1 MVLGAPPT
9 SFIGRVSEL
18 ELVGQLLEQTRLL
31 TITGTAGSGK
41 TRLAY
46 EAVHQLRSR
55 YPGGIFICELAPLAN
70 AERLAAALGAA
81 FDIGADPGDRLVEV
95 VAQQVGERNAL
106 LLLDN
111 CEHLR
116 PAVAD
121 LIVRLLAATSALS
134 ILATSRERLRVAG
147 EAAWPIP
154 PMSLPDESG
163 GLEGSDAA
171 QLFLERVRAMA
182 PTYTLSSDASVA
194 VAQICTRL
202 EGLPLAIEL
211 AAGRLVL
218 VTPAQVMTMLD
229 DALGLLAGG
238 VGVSRHRTLRVALDW
253 SYDLLAEEDRSTFHR
268 LSAFA
273 GTFSLSAVAAVL
285 EMDQTATLDR
295 LAALRDGSLLV
306 ADTRG
311 ETATFRLLEP
321 VRQYAAD
328 RLRRAGDDGV
338 VRRLH
343 ASWVLASIEAVCAR
357 ILGHGQLAAVRTF
370 RELLPD
376 FRRGFSW
383 SLTEEPAWAARM
395 AAATEMAWE
404 IVGQLAEGD
413 IILRAALEARP
424 TDSELAR
431 IYFGLANLGL
441 HHGDPRTL
449 EFAERAV
456 GCARAAAAT
465 GIELGH
471 ALCVL
476 GFASVGVGEPDISN
490 AAFDEAAE
498 VADRIGDRL
507 LRVWIDS
514 GRTRAVALA
523 GKLDEA
529 RSAWEAQIPV
539 LVELGDIHHVGMR
552 FSNIAYLC
560 QLQGDNV
567 GARGALRANLRLLA
581 DYRNWAVST
590 NDVAVAAVLAAR
602 AGRAREAARLAGAYW
617 RLCKLF
623 DVKPGTLV
631 PQLDVKPGA
640 LVPELDLI
648 RTRLTPADYGAA
660 VAEGASL
667 PIAEM
672 YELARQ
678 EAERSDPMDHGQL
691 TGRELQVAKLVARG
705 LSDKEVAA
713 RLSRSERTVESHV
726 QHALRKLN
734 MSSRTELGAWAQKHG
749 LLD

>member
-1 MVLGAPPT
+1 M
-9 SFIGRVSEL
+9 
-18 ELVGQLLEQTRLL
+18 ELVGRFLEQTRLL
-31 TITGTAGSGK
+31 TIMGTAGSGK

-46 EAVHQLRSR
+46 AAAQRLSSR
-55 YPGGIFICELAPLAN
+55 YPGGIFICELALLAN
-70 AERLAAALGAA
+70 ADRLAATLAAA
-81 FDIGADPGDRLVEV
+81 FDIGADPGERLVQV
-95 VAQQVGERNAL
+95 IAQQVGERNAL
-106 LLLDN
+106 LVLDN

-116 PAVAD
+116 PAIAD
-121 LIVRLLAATSALS
+121 LVVRLLTSTPALS

-147 EAAWPIP
+147 ETAWPIP
-154 PMSLPDESG
+154 PLSIPDESG

-171 QLFLERVRAMA
+171 QLLLERVRSMA
-182 PTYTLSSDASVA
+182 PGYILSSDARVA
-194 VAQICTRL
+194 VAQICRRL

-238 VGVSRHRTLRVALDW
+238 AGVPRHRTLRVALDW
-253 SYDLLAEEDRSTFHR
+253 SYDLLAEEDRSAFHR

-273 GTFSLSAVAAVL
+273 GTFSLSAAAAVL
-285 EMDQTATLDR
+285 EMDATATLDR
-295 LAALRDGSLLV
+295 LAALRDRSLLT
-306 ADTRG
+306 ADTSG
-311 ETATFRLLEP
+311 EAATFRLLEP
-321 VRQYAAD
+321 VRQYADD
-328 RLRRAGDDGV
+328 RLRRAGDEGV

-343 ASWVLASIEAVCAR
+343 AKWVLASIEVICSR
-357 ILGHGQLAAVRTF
+357 ILGHGQLAAVSTF

-383 SLTEEPAWAARM
+383 SLIEEPAWAARM
-395 AAATEMAWE
+395 AATTDMAWE

-413 IILRAALEARP
+413 IVLRAALEARP
-424 TDSELAR
+424 TDAELAR

-476 GFASVGVGEPDISN
+476 GFASVGVSEPDLSN
-490 AAFDEAAE
+490 ATFDEAAE

-514 GRTRAVALA
+514 GRTRGIALA

-529 RSAWEAQIPV
+529 RRAWEAQIPV
-539 LVELGDIHHVGMR
+539 LVELGDIHHAAMR

-567 GARGALRANLRLLA
+567 GARRALRANLRLLA
-581 DYRNWAVST
+581 ENRNWAIST
-590 NDVAVAAVLAAR
+590 NGVAVAVVLAAR
-602 AGRAREAARLAGAYW
+602 GGRAREAARLAGAYW

-631 PQLDVKPGA
+631 PELDVKPGA
-640 LVPELDLI
+640 LLLELDLV

-660 VAEGASL
+660 VSEGASL

-672 YELARQ
+672 YELARH
-678 EAERSDPMDHGQL
+678 EAERSDPTDHGQL
-691 TGRELQVAKLVARG
+691 TDRELQVARLVARG
-705 LSDKEVAA
+705 ISNKEVAT
-713 RLSRSERTVESHV
+713 RLRRSERTVESHV

>member
-1 MVLGAPPT
+1 
-9 SFIGRVSEL
+9 
-18 ELVGQLLEQTRLL
+18 
-31 TITGTAGSGK
+31 
-41 TRLAY
+41 
-46 EAVHQLRSR
+46 
-55 YPGGIFICELAPLAN
+55 
-70 AERLAAALGAA
+70 
-81 FDIGADPGDRLVEV
+81 
-95 VAQQVGERNAL
+95 
-106 LLLDN
+106 
-111 CEHLR
+111 
-116 PAVAD
+116 
-121 LIVRLLAATSALS
+121 
-134 ILATSRERLRVAG
+134 
-147 EAAWPIP
+147 
-154 PMSLPDESG
+154 
-163 GLEGSDAA
+163 
-171 QLFLERVRAMA
+171 MA
-182 PTYTLSSDASVA
+182 PGYTVSAEASVA

-202 EGLPLAIEL
+202 EGLPLALEL
-211 AAGRLVL
+211 VAGRLVL
-218 VTPAQVMTMLD
+218 LAPAQVMALLD
-229 DALGLLAGG
+229 NALGLLAGG
-238 VGVSRHRTLRVALDW
+238 DGVSRHRTLRAALDW
-253 SYDLLAEEDRSTFHR
+253 SYDLLTEEDRSTFRR

-273 GTFSLSAVAAVL
+273 GTFSLSAAATVL
-285 EMDQTATLDR
+285 EMDETATLDR
-295 LAALRDGSLLV
+295 LAALRDRSLLV
-306 ADTRG
+306 ADTGR
-311 ETATFRLLEP
+311 ETGTFRLLEP
-321 VRQYAAD
+321 VRQYGDD
-328 RLRRAGDDGV
+328 RLSLAGEEGV
-338 VRRLH
+338 VGRLH
-343 ASWVLASIEAVCAR
+343 ARWVLASIEVVCAS

-383 SLTEEPAWAARM
+383 SLREEPAWAARM

-441 HHGDPRTL
+441 HHGDPRAL
-449 EFAERAV
+449 EFAQRAV

-476 GFASVGVGEPDISN
+476 GFATVGVSGPDFSD

-507 LRVWIDS
+507 LRVWVDS
-514 GRTRAVALA
+514 GRIRGIALA

-529 RSAWEAQIPV
+529 RRAWEAQIPV

-567 GARGALRANLRLLA
+567 GARRALRANLRLLA
-581 DYRNWAVST
+581 ENRNWAIST
-590 NDVAVAAVLAAR
+590 NCVAVAAVLAAR

-631 PQLDVKPGA
+631 PELDVMPGA
-640 LVPELDLI
+640 LGPELDLV
-648 RTRLTPADYGAA
+648 RSRLTPRDYGAA
-660 VAEGASL
+660 VADGASL

-672 YELARQ
+672 YELAEQ
-678 EAERSDPMDHGQL
+678 EAERSDPIEYGQL

-734 MSSRTELGAWAQKHG
+734 MTSRTELGAWAQRHG

>member
-1 MVLGAPPT
+1 MVVPPA
-9 SFIGRVSEL
+9 
-18 ELVGQLLEQTRLL
+18 QLL
-31 TITGTAGSGK
+31 
-41 TRLAY
+41 
-46 EAVHQLRSR
+46 
-55 YPGGIFICELAPLAN
+55 
-70 AERLAAALGAA
+70 
-81 FDIGADPGDRLVEV
+81 
-95 VAQQVGERNAL
+95 
-106 LLLDN
+106 
-111 CEHLR
+111 
-116 PAVAD
+116 
-121 LIVRLLAATSALS
+121 
-134 ILATSRERLRVAG
+134 
-147 EAAWPIP
+147 
-154 PMSLPDESG
+154 
-163 GLEGSDAA
+163 
-171 QLFLERVRAMA
+171 
-182 PTYTLSSDASVA
+182 
-194 VAQICTRL
+194 
-202 EGLPLAIEL
+202 
-211 AAGRLVL
+211 
-218 VTPAQVMTMLD
+218 TMLD
-229 DALGLLAGG
+229 DALALLAGDEG
-238 VGVSRHRTLRVALDW
+238 LPRQRTLRAALDW
-253 SYDLLAEEDRSTFHR
+253 SYDLLSEEDRSSFRR

-273 GTFSLSAVAAVL
+273 GPFSLSAAAAVL
-285 EMDQTATLDR
+285 DMNQAAALDR
-295 LAALRDGSLLV
+295 LTALCDRSLLA
-306 ADTRG
+306 ADIGG
-311 ETATFRLLEP
+311 ETAIFRFLEP
-321 VRQYAAD
+321 VRQYADD
-328 RLRRAGDDGV
+328 RLHRAGDESIA
-338 VRRLH
+338 RRLH
-343 ASWVLASIEAVCAR
+343 ASWVLTSIEVVCASI
-357 ILGHGQLAAVRTF
+357 LGRGQLAAVRTF
-370 RELLPD
+370 RDLLPD
-376 FRRGFSW
+376 FRRAFSW
-383 SLTEEPAWAARM
+383 SLIEEPAWAARM

-413 IILRAALEARP
+413 IILRAALEAHP
-424 TDSELAR
+424 TEMELAR

-476 GFASVGVGEPDISN
+476 GFASVGVSEPDLSN

-514 GRTRAVALA
+514 GRTRGLALE

-529 RSAWEAQIPV
+529 RRAWEAQIPV

-567 GARGALRANLRLLA
+567 GARRALRANLRLLA
-581 DYRNWAVST
+581 ENRNWAIST
-590 NDVAVAAVLAAR
+590 HCVVVAVVLAAR

-631 PQLDVKPGA
+631 PELDVKPGA
-640 LVPELDLI
+640 LVPELDLVRI
-648 RTRLTPADYGAA
+648 RLTPAEYDAA

-678 EAERSDPMDHGQL
+678 EAERSEPMDHGQL
-691 TGRELQVAKLVARG
+691 TDRELQVVKLVALG
-705 LSDKEVAA
+705 LSNKEVAA
-713 RLSRSERTVESHV
+713 RLRRSERTIESHV
-726 QHALRKLN
+726 QHALGKLN

>member
-1 MVLGAPPT
+1 MLGAPPT
-9 SFIGRVSEL
+9 SFIGRVSEM
-18 ELVGQLLEQTRLL
+18 ELVGQFLKQTRLL
-31 TITGTAGSGK
+31 TIMGAAGSGK

-46 EAVHQLRSR
+46 EAAHRLAPR
-55 YPGGIFICELAPLAN
+55 YPGGVFKCELAPLADSD
-70 AERLAAALGAA
+70 RLAATVAA
-81 FDIGADPGDRLVEV
+81 VFDIGTDPGDRFIEL
-95 VAQQVGERNAL
+95 VAQQVGDRNAL

-121 LIVRLLAATSALS
+121 LIVRLLTATSTLS
-134 ILATSRERLRVAG
+134 ILATSRERLRLAA
-147 EAAWPIP
+147 ETAWPIP
-154 PMSLPDESG
+154 PMSLPKESG
-163 GLEGSDAA
+163 GLEDSDAA
-171 QLFLERVRAMA
+171 KLLVERVHTRA
-182 PTYTLSSDASVA
+182 PGYYLSADASVA
-194 VAQICTRL
+194 IAQICRRL

-211 AAGRLVL
+211 AASRLV
-218 VTPAQVMTMLD
+218 VVPPAQLLTMLD
-229 DALGLLAGG
+229 DAMGLLAGDDG
-238 VGVSRHRTLRVALDW
+238 LPRQRTLRAALDW
-253 SYDLLAEEDRSTFHR
+253 SYDLLSEEDRSTFRR

-273 GTFSLSAVAAVL
+273 GPFSLSAAAAVL
-285 EMDQTATLDR
+285 DMNETAALDR
-295 LAALRDGSLLV
+295 LTALCDRSLL
-306 ADTRG
+306 AANIGG
-311 ETATFRLLEP
+311 ETASFRILEP
-321 VRQYAAD
+321 VRQYADD
-328 RLRRAGDDGV
+328 RLRRAGDEGIA
-338 VRRLH
+338 RRFH
-343 ASWVLASIEAVCAR
+343 ASWVLTSIEVVCASI
-357 ILGHGQLAAVRTF
+357 LGRGQLAAARTF

-383 SLTEEPAWAARM
+383 SLMEEPAWAARM

-413 IILRAALEARP
+413 TILRAALKARP

-441 HHGDPRTL
+441 HHGDPQTL

-476 GFASVGVGEPDISN
+476 GFASVGGGEPDLSK

-507 LRVWIDS
+507 LRVWIES
-514 GRTRAVALA
+514 GRTRGIALA

-529 RSAWEAQIPV
+529 RRAWEAQIPA

-567 GARGALRANLRLLA
+567 GARRALRANLRLLA
-581 DYRNWAVST
+581 DNRNWAIST
-590 NDVAVAAVLAAR
+590 NDVAVALVLAAR

-631 PQLDVKPGA
+631 PELDVKPGA
-640 LVPELDLI
+640 LVPELDLV
-648 RTRLTPADYGAA
+648 RTRLTPAEYDAA

-678 EAERSDPMDHGQL
+678 EAARSESMDYGQL
-691 TGRELQVAKLVARG
+691 TDRELQVAKLVARG
-705 LSDKEVAA
+705 LSNKEVAA
-713 RLSRSERTVESHV
+713 RLRRSERTIESHV